1 MKEAGMM
8 LNKKR
13 VLFSL
18 FFLAITVPLCAQT
31 AYVRTTTNAKPWVDS
46 GGKAPT
52 AWASTSN
59 YIEIFPSTQYQ
70 TIQGFGGCFCEMGWD
85 AVSALSAAG
94 RDSVIGALFDTS
106 GCNFTFCRMPIGAND
121 FADSYYSLND
131 VSGDYQMT
139 NFSLKRDSTKII
151 PFIKAA
157 QAYKPNLRFWASPWT
172 PPSWM
177 KNNNNY
183 YNTGTASQNSMK
195 SDAQTLTAYALYLSK
210 AVQEFKKIG
219 INIEYITCQ
228 NEPDQV
234 DHNYPTCGWSNSLQ
248 LNFYKN
254 YMLPRFQQDNITTK
268 IILGVYCCGSYTDWI
283 TYFMNDATIK
293 PSVGFTSHSWG
304 DQTWGQRA
312 WADYPTVPFMETEA
326 DWGQN
331 GVHDW
336 NQGVNQFNQMVIFL
350 TNNKAAVFEQWNMI
364 LDTTYVSHWGFQQS
378 CPIHINTVAK
388 KVYYTPHFWAVKH
401 ISHYVMV
408 GAKAINATINGTNP
422 GKMVAFLNPNG
433 DIILVMSNAGSS
445 AYQATIKVANS
456 MYKATF
462 PPNSFNTVKI
472 ATANSILPVARQKK
486 SGAPVLSKAQIC
498 DATLFVTFSAK
509 IVAHDCDIALKD
521 LQGRTVWSG
530 NSSIGKDQNSLAIPL
545 MGSNMASGA
554 YLLTARFKDQSGAM
568 TAVETRM
575 ISAN

>member
-1 MKEAGMM
+1 MKV
-8 LNKKR
+8 KKNR
-13 VLFSL
+13 VLLSL
-18 FFLAITVPLCAQT
+18 FLLAVAVPLCAQT
-31 AYVRTTTNAKPWVDS
+31 AYVRTTTNANPWVDS
-46 GGKAPT
+46 GGKTAT
-52 AWASTSN
+52 AWTSTSN
-59 YIEIFPSTQYQ
+59 YIEVLPNTQYQ

-94 RDSVIGALFDTS
+94 RDSVISALFDTS

-139 NFSLKRDSTKII
+139 NFSLKRDSTKLI

-172 PPSWM
+172 APSWM

-183 YNTGTASQNSMK
+183 YNTGDANQNSMK

-210 AVQEFKKIG
+210 AVQEFKNNG

-228 NEPDQV
+228 NEPDQIN
-234 DHNYPTCGWSNSLQ
+234 HNYPTCGWSNSLE

-254 YMLPRFQQDNITTK
+254 YMIPRFQQDNITTK
-268 IILGVYCCGSYTDWI
+268 ILLGVYCCGAYSDWI

-293 PSVGFTSHSWG
+293 ASVGLTSHSWG
-304 DQTWGQRA
+304 DQSWGQQC
-312 WADYPTVPFMETEA
+312 WNDYPTVPFIETEA

-336 NQGVNQFNQMVIFL
+336 NEGVNQFNQMVAFL
-350 TNNKAAVFEQWNMI
+350 TTNKAAVFEQWNMI

-401 ISHYVMV
+401 ITHYVMV
-408 GAKAINATINGTNP
+408 GAKGINATINGTNP
-422 GKMVAFLNPNG
+422 GKMMAFLNPNG
-433 DIILVMSNAGSS
+433 DVILIASNTGSS

-462 PPNSFNTVKI
+462 PANSFNTVRI
-472 ATANSILPVARQKK
+472 AAANSILP
-486 SGAPVLSKAQIC
+486 GTGQIKIGTSALKNAHIC
-498 DATLFVTFSAK
+498 NATLFVNFSAE
-509 IVAHDCDIALKD
+509 VGAHNLDITLAD
-521 LQGRTVWSG
+521 LQGRTVWVG
-530 NSSIGKDQNSLAIPL
+530 HCAIGVDQHSLAIPL
-545 MGSNMASGA
+545 MRSDIASGA
-554 YLLTARFKDQSGAM
+554 YLLTAQFKNQTGAIM
-568 TAVETRM
+568 AVE
-575 ISAN
+575 AQK